1 MALEDWK
8 KIVVAPVAEVL
19 KRYGFRK
26 SGLRFSA
33 VRDDAKLLVEFQSS
47 QMSDRHQLKVT
58 VNLAIWL
65 GQLDRDPSIGVCD
78 GHWRARVGSF
88 MENPRDHWWL
98 CSSDEESRRAG
109 EQIASLLEQ
118 AVLPEME
125 RLASAEALIALWAS
139 GRSPGLTERQRTE
152 YLARLA
158 GHAT

>member
-78 GHWRARVGSF
+78 GHWRARARPVIHKPPGPSGRGTNA
-88 MENPRDHWWL
+88 EGVRA
-98 CSSDEESRRAG
+98 AG
-109 EQIASLLEQ
+109 EQNT
-118 AVLPEME
+118 
-125 RLASAEALIALWAS
+125 
-139 GRSPGLTERQRTE
+139 SPP
-152 YLARLA
+152 
-158 GHAT
+158 